1 MVVSTFND
9 WQIGAVVENA
19 AIGDIVS
26 GRPSFLVDLRQP
38 LYPKKIDIRKSLSLT
53 SASALLR
60 FALEAGAVDA
70 CLCMLGGHIKH
81 ANLACTRLL
90 VELVNASKI
99 AALTASPHL
108 ATNLMGSPDKI
119 NVERQG
125 TVASDCQFS
134 KSGNRSTDKS

>member
-1 MVVSTFND
+1 VSEQKQVLVMVVSTFND

-70 CLCMLGGHIKH
+70 CLCMLGVQDF
-81 ANLACTRLL
+81 LWSLL
-90 VELVNASKI
+90 TPQK
-99 AALTASPHL
+99 
-108 ATNLMGSPDKI
+108 
-119 NVERQG
+119 
-125 TVASDCQFS
+125 
-134 KSGNRSTDKS
+134 